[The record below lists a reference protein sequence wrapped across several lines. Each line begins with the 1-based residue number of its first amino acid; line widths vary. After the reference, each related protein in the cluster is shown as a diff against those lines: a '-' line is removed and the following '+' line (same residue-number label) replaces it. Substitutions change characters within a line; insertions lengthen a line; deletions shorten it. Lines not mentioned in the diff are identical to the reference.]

1 MFHNIPL
8 PCGPQII
15 GEEEHR
21 KIVEPEVQDDYR
33 ETLSQTQ
40 QDSLTYKLKAV
51 MTACLKPAHVQ
62 VRQNPIMNV
71 WYEVQTKA
79 EELLQFIGLGDRK
92 SFFFLFHGRS
102 NRRSSNRSSTPLRV
116 YE

>member
-8 PCGPQII
+8 PCGPEII

-21 KIVEPEVQDDYR
+21 KSEVQEDYR

-51 MTACLKPAHVQ
+51 MIACLKPAHIQ
-62 VRQNPIMNV
+62 VRQNSIMNV
-71 WYEVQTKA
+71 
-79 EELLQFIGLGDRK
+79 
-92 SFFFLFHGRS
+92 
-102 NRRSSNRSSTPLRV
+102 
-116 YE
+116 